1 MPCRFSQADPQKD
14 ALRVITE
21 HDWQHLLLYYSGLE
35 PGAAAAAGAPAA
47 TSIAAHEQHT
57 AAEQQQP
64 QQRRR
69 RSARAAAQEQE
80 RDPQE
85 QQQEQHEVLLQL
97 IASMADADPS
107 YRGIRAWLKV
117 AAPEPQAPQHTQQHE
132 QQHTQRQEEQQQQQD
147 GSHLEALQGTGEQ
160 GQAAQQQAAQQAAG
174 DGGHGGPAEEHEQ
187 QQQPLANGISLAKQR
202 SASSDLGQ
210 GQQQEPQ
217 QQQPSPEQHMQV
229 DTAPVEHPPA
239 VTAATV
245 AGAGAP
251 NSACNPLEEAL
262 DLTGSPCVQRSKRQK
277 TAVLDLSCS
286 PAAPPPAADADVIV
300 VESVD
305 LAHEQLPQQ
314 AAAIR
319 AAAEATGTDD
329 EVLISQV
336 RLQLLGLQSGFEVP
350 PVGLRSD

>member
-1 MPCRFSQADPQKD
+1 
-14 ALRVITE
+14 
-21 HDWQHLLLYYSGLE
+21 
-35 PGAAAAAGAPAA
+35 
-47 TSIAAHEQHT
+47 
-57 AAEQQQP
+57 
-64 QQRRR
+64 
-69 RSARAAAQEQE
+69 
-80 RDPQE
+80 
-85 QQQEQHEVLLQL
+85 
-97 IASMADADPS
+97 
-107 YRGIRAWLKV
+107 
-117 AAPEPQAPQHTQQHE
+117 
-132 QQHTQRQEEQQQQQD
+132 
-147 GSHLEALQGTGEQ
+147 
-160 GQAAQQQAAQQAAG
+160 
-174 DGGHGGPAEEHEQ
+174 
-187 QQQPLANGISLAKQR
+187 
-202 SASSDLGQ
+202 
-210 GQQQEPQ
+210 
-217 QQQPSPEQHMQV
+217 MQV

-251 NSACNPLEEAL
+251 NTACNPLEEAL

-286 PAAPPPAADADVIV
+286 PAAPPPAADADVVV

-350 PVGLRSD
+350 PVGLRSDKGSWFCRIVVRGRASGQVLFRQLGWQLAGACAG